1 MSCAFGF
8 DYGSR
13 LIGVAV
19 GNRLTASARGLA
31 AVPNRD
37 GTPDWVQLDNLR
49 QNWLP
54 DTLVVGLPL
63 TLEGEEQPASRGAR
77 RFASQ
82 LSERYNLPVV
92 LVDERH
98 TSQEAARRF
107 AQARAAGLKRKRDAQ
122 QIDAEAAAVILEGWL
137 TGMTEAIT
145 SAAAP

>member
-19 GNRLTASARGLA
+19 GNRLTASARGIA
-31 AVPNRD
+31 TIPVHD
-37 GTPDWVQLDNLR
+37 GKPDWVQLDSLR
-49 QNWLP
+49 QSWLP
-54 DTLVVGLPL
+54 DTLIVGLPL
-63 TLEGEEQPASRGAR
+63 TLDGEEQPASRAAR
-77 RFASQ
+77 RFANQ

-122 QIDAEAAAVILEGWL
+122 HIDAEAAAVILEGWL
-137 TGMTEAIT
+137 TGMTEAMPG
-145 SAAAP
+145 AASP

>member
-19 GNRLTASARGLA
+19 GNRLTESARGIA
-31 AVPNRD
+31 AIANRD
-37 GTPDWVQLDNLR
+37 GRPDWFQLDSLR
-49 QNWLP
+49 QSWLP

-63 TLEGEEQPASRGAR
+63 TLEGAEQPASRAAR
-77 RFASQ
+77 HFANQ
-82 LSERYNLPVV
+82 LGERYQLPVV

-98 TSQEAARRF
+98 TSQEASRRF

-122 QIDAEAAAVILEGWL
+122 QIDAEAAAIILESWL
-137 TGMTEAIT
+137 SGTVLAVPGAV
-145 SAAAP
+145 P

>member
-19 GNRLTASARGLA
+19 GNRLTESARGLA
-31 AVPNRD
+31 AIANRD
-37 GTPDWVQLDNLR
+37 GRPDWAQLDGLR
-49 QNWLP
+49 QSWLP

-63 TLEGEEQPASRGAR
+63 TLEGQEQPASRAAR
-77 RFASQ
+77 HFANQ
-82 LSERYNLPVV
+82 LAERYRLPVV
-92 LVDERH
+92 MVDERH

-122 QIDAEAAAVILEGWL
+122 QIDAEAAAIILESWL
-137 TGMTEAIT
+137 NGMAVTLPG
-145 SAAAP
+145 AAP